1 MNIKELCERWQC
13 TDRQIDKL
21 VKKNILHPEQV
32 NVRSKRDFPL
42 EEVEHV
48 EDICHVT
55 TDYTTLEELGKE
67 LGKSYG
73 QVYYALSIRPVT
85 VCPLFNP
92 IRIPEASVEE
102 LKKVLTRYHNHGT
115 INHKEGSRD
124 PRRGST

>member
-1 MNIKELCERWQC
+1 MNIKELCERWAC
-13 TDRQIDKL
+13 TNRQIDKL

-48 EDICHVT
+48 EDIYHIT
-55 TDYTTLEELGKE
+55 TEYTTLEELGKE

-73 QVYYALSIRPVT
+73 QVYYALSTRPVT

-92 IRIPEASVEE
+92 IRLPKDSTEE
-102 LKKVLTRYHNHGT
+102 LKKVLTRYHDCGT
-115 INHKEGSRD
+115 INHQKGDTR
-124 PRRGST
+124 

>member
-42 EEVEHV
+42 EEVEAV
-48 EDICHVT
+48 EHSYHIT
-55 TDYTTLEELGKE
+55 TEYTTLEELGKE

-73 QVYYALSIRPVT
+73 QVYYALSTRPVT

-92 IRIPEASVEE
+92 IRIPKASVEE

-115 INHKEGSRD
+115 INHQKGARE
-124 PRRGST
+124 PRRGAI